1 MRYFMEAA
9 KMPKTDIIIYQN
21 EDGSVP
27 LVKWLKKQPQKVQ
40 DKCIAM
46 INMLAADGYELRRP
60 YADYIDKGIYE
71 IRPIVKQVQYRILY
85 CFVGENVVLLTHGL
99 IKTDKIPTSEIKKA
113 IEYRDKFV
121 QEPSL
126 HSYEMKD

>member
-1 MRYFMEAA
+1 MGAA

-46 INMLAADGYELRRP
+46 IDMLAADGYKLRRP
-60 YADYIDKGIYE
+60 YADYIDNGIYE
-71 IRPIVKQVQYRILY
+71 LRPTVKRVQYRILY
-85 CFVGENVVLLTHGL
+85 CFVGKNVVLLTDGL
-99 IKTDKIPTSEIKKA
+99 VKTDKIPRVEIKRA
-113 IEYRDKFV
+113 IEYRNRFIQD
-121 QEPSL
+121 PSL
-126 HSYEMKD
+126 HGYEMKD